1 MSDPIANS
9 NPEMVDYSWAYAP
22 PRRMDPAEE
31 EDGLFG
37 TFAVITPEEWEAQ
50 RARLQPL
57 SLGRMWLEYEQL
69 TDEIRNDEH
78 YLGRPED
85 YATAEDILR
94 HIIEWDRGRQLRP
107 LYERLLIEKGW
118 SGDGY
123 PSAKAMCYCNVCRH
137 RMSYHDRRDDVCDE
151 CEQEMWRDEWREEQ
165 RREMRWR

>member
-1 MSDPIANS
+1 
-9 NPEMVDYSWAYAP
+9 
-22 PRRMDPAEE
+22 
-31 EDGLFG
+31 
-37 TFAVITPEEWEAQ
+37 
-50 RARLQPL
+50 
-57 SLGRMWLEYEQL
+57 MWLEYEQL

-85 YATAEDILR
+85 YFTAEEILE

-107 LYERLLIEKGW
+107 LYEQLLIEKGW

-123 PSAKAMCYCNVCRH
+123 PPEAMCYCKVCQY